1 MKIIFNVNDYDL
13 WFNISRNIHGQ
24 EHVMEHSETSDTLC
38 EPESGVFVGLDKL
51 RPREDG
57 DDLKSSKI
65 AKKDENIQAKLK
77 SSLKE
82 SISSF
87 WKAKCKQRSFEGI
100 DGVLKTDDRVV
111 TFINDSPARGA
122 VRYIGEEKDST
133 GNVYIIVGLELVSL
147 LTCLFNQL

>member
-1 MKIIFNVNDYDL
+1 M
-13 WFNISRNIHGQ
+13 
-24 EHVMEHSETSDTLC
+24 C

-51 RPREDG
+51 RPREYG

-65 AKKDENIQAKLK
+65 AKKDENIRAKLK

-87 WKAKCKQRSFEGI
+87 WKAKCEQRSFEGI
-100 DGVLKTDDRVV
+100 DGVLKIDERVV
-111 TFINDSPARGA
+111 TFIKDSPARGA
-122 VRYIGEEKDST
+122 VRYIGEEKDLY